1 MTGTDTGHPAADLP
15 ADGLPAAQSLGAQG
29 LGAQIPGAR
38 LPAGA
43 DPLAIDE
50 QPLPVPPGAAD
61 VDLADAFGKLLFRS
75 AFAQR
80 KRAEEAAEAESGLR
94 DLLLGLLE
102 VDDALGAIAGPE
114 LQPGPYPER
123 LLAAPATAQSGAGAA
138 ATRRL
143 LRLKLARAGV
153 RPMSFDN
160 RLANTAVSEIVA
172 TTPVAGMPEDTVV
185 EVVQAGF
192 FWQDQVLRRA
202 RVVVSVLPEALP
214 EELPEEL
221 PDELPAGLP
230 TDGPGL
236 PEGSRGEAPLPAAE
250 PSPEPSFPEPA
261 AAAAAV
267 PEAVPEPAPGA
278 LAPERPRPVRKQ
290 PKRQQ
295 SRAKRRTTAGAG
307 TGSSPGTGGTS
318 TDTTRTSTDTTSTD
332 TDITST
338 DITSTDT
345 GSTGT
350 GNTGG

>member
-1 MTGTDTGHPAADLP
+1 MTGTDTGRPAPDLP
-15 ADGLPAAQSLGAQG
+15 GARLPANGLTAAQLPAAQIPGP
-29 LGAQIPGAR
+29 QIPGAR
-38 LPAGA
+38 LPAGP

-50 QPLPVPPGAAD
+50 QPLPVPPGAAA

-80 KRAEEAAEAESGLR
+80 KRAEEAKEAESGLR

-114 LQPGPYPER
+114 LQPAPYPER
-123 LLAAPATAQSGAGAA
+123 LLGAPVPATAQAQAGVA

-202 RVVVSVLPEALP
+202 RVVVSVLPEELP
-214 EELPEEL
+214 EEPSEELPEVL
-221 PDELPAGLP
+221 SDEPPEESPAG
-230 TDGPGL
+230 
-236 PEGSRGEAPLPAAE
+236 PAAE
-250 PSPEPSFPEPA
+250 PAPEPVPESEPEPEPESEPEPS
-261 AAAAAV
+261 
-267 PEAVPEPAPGA
+267 PEAVAT
-278 LAPERPRPVRKQ
+278 ERPRPVRKQ
-290 PKRQQ
+290 PKRQP
-295 SRAKRRTTAGAG
+295 SRAKRRTTAGVGAGSGAGSATAG
-307 TGSSPGTGGTS
+307 TVAGTTGEAS
-318 TDTTRTSTDTTSTD
+318 TDTVTTDTVTNDSTITDTT
-332 TDITST
+332 
-338 DITSTDT
+338 TDT

>member
-1 MTGTDTGHPAADLP
+1 MTGTDTGRPAPDLPGARLP
-15 ADGLPAAQSLGAQG
+15 ADGLTAAQLPAAQLPGP
-29 LGAQIPGAR
+29 QIPGAR
-38 LPAGA
+38 LPAGP

-50 QPLPVPPGAAD
+50 QPLPVPPGAAA

-80 KRAEEAAEAESGLR
+80 KRAEEAKEAESGLR

-114 LQPGPYPER
+114 LQPAPYPER
-123 LLAAPATAQSGAGAA
+123 LLGAPALATAQAQAGVA

-202 RVVVSVLPEALP
+202 RVVVSVLPEELP
-214 EELPEEL
+214 EEPSEELPEEL
-221 PDELPAGLP
+221 SEEPSEELPEELSEEPA
-230 TDGPGL
+230 
-236 PEGSRGEAPLPAAE
+236 PEPVPESEPEPE
-250 PSPEPSFPEPA
+250 PSPE
-261 AAAAAV
+261 AV
-267 PEAVPEPAPGA
+267 AT
-278 LAPERPRPVRKQ
+278 ERPRPVRKQ
-290 PKRQQ
+290 PKRQP
-295 SRAKRRTTAGAG
+295 SRAKRRTTAGVGAVGAGSGAGPATAG
-307 TGSSPGTGGTS
+307 TVAGTTGEAS
-318 TDTTRTSTDTTSTD
+318 TDTVTTDTVTNDSTI
-332 TDITST
+332 TDST
-338 DITSTDT
+338 ITDT

>member
-1 MTGTDTGHPAADLP
+1 MTGTDTGRPAADLP
-15 ADGLPAAQSLGAQG
+15 ADGLPAGQGPEARSLGAQSP
-29 LGAQIPGAR
+29 GAQIPGAR

-80 KRAEEAAEAESGLR
+80 KRAEEAREAESGLR

-123 LLAAPATAQSGAGAA
+123 LLGAPATAGAGAA

-202 RVVVSVLPEALP
+202 RVVVSVLPE
-214 EELPEEL
+214 ELPEEL
-221 PDELPAGLP
+221 PGELP
-230 TDGPGL
+230 D
-236 PEGSRGEAPLPAAE
+236 ESPA
-250 PSPEPSFPEPA
+250 PEPVPEA
-261 AAAAAV
+261 AS
-267 PEAVPEPAPGA
+267 EAVPEPVAEPVPEPAPEP
-278 LAPERPRPVRKQ
+278 LAPERPRPVRRQ

-295 SRAKRRTTAGAG
+295 SRAKRRTTAGS
-307 TGSSPGTGGTS
+307 GSGAGTGGT
-318 TDTTRTSTDTTSTD
+318 TDSTSTDTTSA
-332 TDITST
+332 
-338 DITSTDT
+338 DT

>member
-1 MTGTDTGHPAADLP
+1 MTGTDTGRPAADLP
-15 ADGLPAAQSLGAQG
+15 ADGLPAAQS
-29 LGAQIPGAR
+29 PGAR

-214 EELPEEL
+214 DELPAGL
-221 PDELPAGLP
+221 PDELPAGLAA
-230 TDGPGL
+230 DGPGL
-236 PEGSRGEAPLPAAE
+236 PEGPRGEAPLPAAE
-250 PSPEPSFPEPA
+250 PSPEPSFPEP
-261 AAAAAV
+261 AAAAV

-318 TDTTRTSTDTTSTD
+318 TDTTSIDTTDT
-332 TDITST
+332 TST

>member
-1 MTGTDTGHPAADLP
+1 MTGTDTGRPSAGLP
-15 ADGLPAAQSLGAQG
+15 ADGLPAAQV
-29 LGAQIPGAR
+29 PGAR
-38 LPAGA
+38 LPAGP

-50 QPLPVPPGAAD
+50 QPLPVPPGAAA

-80 KRAEEAAEAESGLR
+80 KRAEEAKEAESGLR

-114 LQPGPYPER
+114 LQPVPYPER
-123 LLAAPATAQSGAGAA
+123 LLGGPALATAQAQAGVA

-202 RVVVSVLPEALP
+202 RVVVSVLPEEP
-214 EELPEEL
+214 SEELPEEL
-221 PDELPAGLP
+221 SQELSDEPQEESPAGL
-230 TDGPGL
+230 
-236 PEGSRGEAPLPAAE
+236 AAE
-250 PSPEPSFPEPA
+250 PAPDGLPA
-261 AAAAAV
+261 PA
-267 PEAVPEPAPGA
+267 PVPEPEPEPEPVPEPVTVPVPESAPAPVLEPLPEA

-290 PKRQQ
+290 PKRQPP
-295 SRAKRRTTAGAG
+295 RAKRRTTAGG
-307 TGSSPGTGGTS
+307 GTGGTS
-318 TDTTRTSTDTTSTD
+318 SGAGTTTAGTESGTTGDATTGTTTDTASS
-332 TDITST
+332 
-338 DITSTDT
+338 
-345 GSTGT
+345 GT

>member
-1 MTGTDTGHPAADLP
+1 MTGTDTGRPAPDLP
-15 ADGLPAAQSLGAQG
+15 GARLPANGLTAAQLPGP
-29 LGAQIPGAR
+29 QIPGAR
-38 LPAGA
+38 LPAGP

-50 QPLPVPPGAAD
+50 QPLPVPPGAAA

-80 KRAEEAAEAESGLR
+80 KRAEEAKEAESGLR

-114 LQPGPYPER
+114 LQPAPYPER
-123 LLAAPATAQSGAGAA
+123 LLGAPALATAQAQAGVA

-172 TTPVAGMPEDTVV
+172 TTPVPGMPEDTVV

-202 RVVVSVLPEALP
+202 RVVVSVLPEELP
-214 EELPEEL
+214 EEPSEELPEES
-221 PDELPAGLP
+221 PAG
-230 TDGPGL
+230 
-236 PEGSRGEAPLPAAE
+236 PAAE
-250 PSPEPSFPEPA
+250 PA
-261 AAAAAV
+261 
-267 PEAVPEPAPGA
+267 PEPAP
-278 LAPERPRPVRKQ
+278 APESEPEPEPEPSPEAVATERPRPVRKQ
-290 PKRQQ
+290 PKRQP
-295 SRAKRRTTAGAG
+295 SRAKRRTTAGGGAVGAVGAGSGAGPATAG
-307 TGSSPGTGGTS
+307 TVAGTTGEAS
-318 TDTTRTSTDTTSTD
+318 TDTVTTDTVTTDSTITDTT
-332 TDITST
+332 
-338 DITSTDT
+338 TDT

>member
-1 MTGTDTGHPAADLP
+1 MTGTDTGRPAPDLPGARLP
-15 ADGLPAAQSLGAQG
+15 ADGLTAAQPPAAQIPGP
-29 LGAQIPGAR
+29 QIPGAR
-38 LPAGA
+38 LPAGP

-50 QPLPVPPGAAD
+50 QPLPVPPGAAA

-80 KRAEEAAEAESGLR
+80 KRAEEAKEAESGLR

-114 LQPGPYPER
+114 LQPAPYPER
-123 LLAAPATAQSGAGAA
+123 LLGAPALATAQAQAGVA

-202 RVVVSVLPEALP
+202 RVVVSVLPEELP
-214 EELPEEL
+214 EEPSEELPEEL
-221 PDELPAGLP
+221 SEEPPEASPAGSAAEP
-230 TDGPGL
+230 A
-236 PEGSRGEAPLPAAE
+236 PEPVPAPVPESEPEPE
-250 PSPEPSFPEPA
+250 PSPE
-261 AAAAAV
+261 AV
-267 PEAVPEPAPGA
+267 AT
-278 LAPERPRPVRKQ
+278 ERPRPVRKQ
-290 PKRQQ
+290 PKRQP
-295 SRAKRRTTAGAG
+295 SRAKRRTTAGVGAVGAGSGAGPATAG
-307 TGSSPGTGGTS
+307 TVTGTTGEASTDS
-318 TDTTRTSTDTTSTD
+318 VTTDSTITDTT
-332 TDITST
+332 
-338 DITSTDT
+338 TDT